1 MSNFTRKIIRQ
12 DNLRFR
18 DSLGIDSPFLD
29 KFFTKNTLKQNYAT
43 KKVRVIEVIPV
54 NIDQTSQLISANNED
69 ANLFVQFQNQ
79 TGLFKAIYAEQNIST
94 QIPSKDDEG
103 YMEFLSSIC
112 LGQNGG
118 FFFTN
123 ETISPD
129 SLVEVSYDETDRNA
143 PVILNKI
150 ISTETTSF
158 LEAAKGL
165 FDSKQQ
171 SSVSTAIS
179 KNPSAIE
186 GLELFKGAHQQEFE
200 KLNQQT
206 KQKLSTFGLGDSR
219 LRKDAAYLF
228 GNAVKEAK
236 MLGVELTTIGGF
248 TTNKKGG
255 PSMHYLG
262 LAHDFTMPS
271 GMTDLNKNKFVVV
284 YEGGRQWTVYGKTSL
299 SSVKEITVNAT
310 IANTNV
316 STKTFSLKEV
326 PYTGRLVN
334 ITKLMAKYGFVPIS
348 AKNESAPPTKNYG
361 QYTSQNNIK
370 GYAKTEWW
378 HFQLN
383 SALKPGDLYGEQLL
397 KIMTES
403 EAKAL
408 VSTFGN
414 WEQVKNYKY
423 GSEFR

>member
-29 KFFTKNTLKQNYAT
+29 KFFSKNTLKQNYIS
-43 KKVRVIEVIPV
+43 KKVRVIEVISV
-54 NIDQTSQLISANNED
+54 YINNETQLVSLNNED
-69 ANLFVQFQNQ
+69 VNLFSQLQNQ
-79 TGLFKAIYAEQNIST
+79 TGLYKAVYIEQNIST

-103 YMEFLSSIC
+103 YMEFLSSVC
-112 LGQNGG
+112 LGNNGG

-123 ETISPD
+123 ESISPD
-129 SLVEVSYDETDRNA
+129 TLVEIQYDETDRNA
-143 PVILNKI
+143 PVILNKV

-171 SSVSTAIS
+171 SSLSTAIS

-186 GLELFKGAHQQEFE
+186 GLELFNGAHQQEFK

-206 KQKLSTFGLGDSR
+206 KQKLSSIGIGDSR

-228 GNAVKEAK
+228 NSAVKEAK
-236 MLGVELTTIGGF
+236 MFGVELTTAGGF
-248 TTNKKGG
+248 VTAKKGG

-262 LAHDFTMPS
+262 LAHDFAMPS

-299 SSVKEITVNAT
+299 SSVKEITVNAS
-310 IANTNV
+310 IASTNV
-316 STKTFSLKEV
+316 SAKTFSLKEV

-361 QYTSQNNIK
+361 QYISQNNVN
-370 GYAKTEWW
+370 GYEKTEWW

-408 VSTFGN
+408 VSSFGI

-423 GSEFR
+423 GENFR